1 MLGGSNNN
9 SLVPV
14 FVDEHLFK
22 YPSNA
27 SEKLQLFGNVHY
39 DHNSPAFRPNKRQR
53 EVDSISMQRKRQI
66 SLNHSFYHD
75 DFDRPS
81 SIPNPHH
88 VSTGLK
94 LSYDDEERNS
104 SITSA
109 SASKTLAPSFMS
121 SIGDSITTELD
132 QHKEEFERF
141 IMIQEENMLKGM
153 RDIRQR
159 HMTSLLAAI
168 EKKVE
173 NKLHEK
179 QVEIETI
186 NCKNKELVERIKEV
200 ANEVQNWHY
209 RAKYNESMVNI
220 LKANLQQAVARG
232 NENRFKEGFGETDV
246 VEVSSI
252 GLAANNVGKSSCKV
266 CRANEV
272 SVLVMPCRHL
282 CLCKDCDGFTSVCP
296 VCQMVKTV
304 SMEVYLS

>member
-14 FVDEHLFK
+14 FVDENLLQ
-22 YPSNA
+22 YPLNA
-27 SEKLQLFGNVHY
+27 SNQLQLLGNVHY
-39 DHNSPAFRPNKRQR
+39 DHHSPAFRPNKRQR
-53 EVDSISMQRKRQI
+53 EVDAILMQKRLQS
-66 SLNHSFYHD
+66 SLNHNFYHD
-75 DFDRPS
+75 EFDRPS

-94 LSYDDEERNS
+94 LSYDDEEHNS

-109 SASKTLAPSFMS
+109 SASIALGPPIMPT
-121 SIGDSITTELD
+121 IGDSVTTELER
-132 QHKEEFERF
+132 HKEEFEKF

-159 HMTSLLAAI
+159 HMTSLLSAFQ
-168 EKKVE
+168 KGVE

-179 QVEIETI
+179 QLQIENI
-186 NCKNKELVERIKEV
+186 NRKNKELVERIKEV
-200 ANEVQNWHY
+200 SNEAQSWHY
-209 RAKYNESMVNI
+209 RATYNESVVNI
-220 LKANLQQAVARG
+220 LKTDLQQALARG

-246 VEVSSI
+246 EVSSK
-252 GLAANNVGKSSCKV
+252 GLTNNAGKSICKE

-282 CLCKDCDGFTSVCP
+282 CLCKECDGFTSVCP
-296 VCQMVKTV
+296 VCQKVKTI